1 MNAAPLISSS
11 RESTITLAKAG
22 ELISE
27 FITKSESASQ
37 SFQKTNKERKS
48 NVSEEVLEKLSVI
61 SDLISKEV
69 TDKGDLE
76 NDTSKMKTP
85 TFPSK
90 SHGSSSHKSS
100 GSHMSG
106 DLASLMKASVDTVE
120 KSSKKDKK
128 EKKEKKSEKK
138 EKTDGKDSEEKEK
151 KSEKKEKKSEKKEKK
166 EKKRSR
172 EAEMGSD
179 DSRSK
184 RRSKQIDFD

>member
-27 FITKSESASQ
+27 FITKSENASQ

-138 EKTDGKDSEEKEK
+138 EK
-151 KSEKKEKKSEKKEKK
+151 KSEKKDKK